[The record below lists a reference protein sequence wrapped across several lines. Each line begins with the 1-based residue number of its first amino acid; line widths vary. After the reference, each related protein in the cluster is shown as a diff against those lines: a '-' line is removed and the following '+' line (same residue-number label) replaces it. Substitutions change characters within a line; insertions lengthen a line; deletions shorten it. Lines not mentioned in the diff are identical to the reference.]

1 MLLLDSL
8 YINSGGG
15 KILLNLIVEYL
26 YSNSIHTHFLF
37 DERVRSEYDY
47 IPIQSKTFC
56 TPSIIRRHLFYK
68 NNRHKFTSVLV
79 FNNIPPTVKLN
90 CPVYT
95 YFHNILYLNV
105 NLFDNFSLFVKS
117 RVIRFFI
124 KNTDKW
130 VVQSNFVKNTLC
142 NSWNINL
149 NDVLILPIFD
159 DTKFKDEYF
168 SKRKKNSKINYL
180 YVSDGHVH
188 KNHLRLFE
196 AFEKYHSLN
205 NNNCTLV
212 VTISDLHFKLKHRIL
227 ELIQSGVP
235 IIDIGFVTQN
245 ELTAHYFNADVIIF
259 PSLHESFGLGL
270 IEATKFNLPIMA
282 SNLPYVF
289 EVVEPNITFDPF
301 SSQDIYMALV
311 KSKEIIGY
319 KSKIISENKI
329 NQLIQEIK

>member
-26 YSNSIHTHFLF
+26 YSNSIDTHFLF
-37 DERVRSEYDY
+37 DERVRNDYDY
-47 IPIQSKTFC
+47 IPIKSKTFC
-56 TPSIIRRHLFYK
+56 APSTIRRHLFYK
-68 NNRHKFTSVLV
+68 NNRDKFTSVLV

-105 NLFDNFSLFVKS
+105 NLFDNFTLFLKS
-117 RVIRFFI
+117 KVIRFYI

-130 VVQSNFVKNTLC
+130 VVQSSFVKNHLC
-142 NSWNINL
+142 NSWGIKSH
-149 NDVLILPIFD
+149 DVLILPIFD
-159 DTKFKDEYF
+159 DTNIKDEYF
-168 SKRKKNSKINYL
+168 LKKDKKSKINYL

-188 KNHLRLFE
+188 KNHIRLFE

-212 VTISDLHFKLKHRIL
+212 VTISSLHFKLKNRISK
-227 ELIQSGVP
+227 LILSGVP
-235 IIDIGFVTQN
+235 IIDIGFVPEN
-245 ELTAHYFNADVIIF
+245 ELIEYYFNADVIIF

-270 IEATKFNLPIMA
+270 IEATKFNLPVMA

-301 SSQDIYMALV
+301 SSQDIYLAFV

-319 KSKIISENKI
+319 KSKITTKNKI
-329 NQLIQEIK
+329 IQLIQEIK

>member
-8 YINSGGG
+8 YVNSGGG

-26 YSNSIHTHFLF
+26 HSNSIDTYFLF
-37 DERVRSEYDY
+37 DERVRSDYDY

-56 TPSIIRRHLFYK
+56 APSIMRRHLFYK
-68 NNRHKFTSVLV
+68 NNRDKFTSVLV

-90 CPVYT
+90 CLVYT

-105 NLFDNFSLFVKS
+105 NFFDNFSLFVKS
-117 RVIRFFI
+117 KVISFFI

-130 VVQSNFVKNTLC
+130 VVQSNFVKNSLC
-142 NSWNINL
+142 NSWGIKL

-159 DTKFKDEYF
+159 DTIIKDEYF
-168 SKRKKNSKINYL
+168 SKSKKNSIINYL
-180 YVSDGHVH
+180 YVSDGHIH
-188 KNHLRLFE
+188 KNHLRLLE
-196 AFEKYHSLN
+196 AFERYHSF
-205 NNNCTLV
+205 NNNCTLI
-212 VTISDLHFKLKHRIL
+212 VTISDLHFKLKQRIFK
-227 ELIQSGVP
+227 LIQSGVP
-235 IIDIGFVTQN
+235 IIDIGFVPQN
-245 ELTAHYFNADVIIF
+245 ELTEQYLNADVIIF

-289 EVVEPNITFDPF
+289 EVVEPNLTFDPL
-301 SSQDIYMALV
+301 SSQDIYAAFV
-311 KSKEIIGY
+311 KSQQIVGC

-329 NQLIQEIK
+329 YQLIQEIK

>member
-26 YSNSIHTHFLF
+26 HSNSIDTHFLF
-37 DERVRSEYDY
+37 DERVRSDYDY

-56 TPSIIRRHLFYK
+56 APSLIRRHLFYK
-68 NNRHKFTSVLV
+68 NNRDKFKSVLV

-105 NLFDNFSLFVKS
+105 NFFDNFSLFVKS
-117 RVIRFFI
+117 KVISLFI

-130 VVQSNFVKNTLC
+130 VVQSNFVKNSLC
-142 NSWNINL
+142 NSWDIKL

-159 DTKFKDEYF
+159 DTKIKDEYF
-168 SKRKKNSKINYL
+168 SKSKKNSKINYL
-180 YVSDGHVH
+180 YVSDGHIH

-205 NNNCTLV
+205 NNCTLV
-212 VTISDLHFKLKHRIL
+212 VTISDLHFKLKQRIL
-227 ELIQSGVP
+227 KLIQSGVP
-235 IIDIGFVTQN
+235 IIDIGFVSQN
-245 ELTAHYFNADVIIF
+245 ELMAHYFNADVIIF

-301 SSQDIYMALV
+301 SSQDIYSAFI
-311 KSKEIIGY
+311 KSKEILGC

-329 NQLIQEIK
+329 YQLIQEIK